1 MFDGFTHN
9 RIRTSR
15 AGVAVGLDHGT
26 IRKNPGPPEGGA
38 ENRTLR
44 WLDPPALSTSVN
56 ISNSWGSNDTFVDR
70 NIGCRLFIVVSD

>member
-15 AGVAVGLDHGT
+15 AEVAVGLDHGT

-38 ENRTLR
+38 DKRTLR
-44 WLDPPALSTSVN
+44 RLDPPGVKYL
-56 ISNSWGSNDTFVDR
+56 GQHFQQL
-70 NIGCRLFIVVSD
+70 GP